1 MSPDPLITNPEAMLL
16 LALASKAALV
26 AEDLEKY
33 SPDNPT
39 FPTPMER
46 AQFVATASE
55 VRAILA
61 RLDKEW
67 PGLIPVPHDGVTWKN
82 RVENDD
88 FKGAL

>member
-26 AEDLEKY
+26 AEDLEN

-39 FPTPMER
+39 FPTHMER